1 MSGHG
6 PVNLPSR
13 EVIMRSRKQM
23 LDENGLL
30 IITLPST
37 SRSLLCSPFSSKILL
52 SSFPT
57 TKEEGAPK
65 VTMGWKFSFAIFFF
79 EGLETKKNVLE

>member
-1 MSGHG
+1 VAAKLSFGFIMLGRVARQHMSGHG

-13 EVIMRSRKQM
+13 EVITRSRKQM

-37 SRSLLCSPFSSKILL
+37 SRSLLSSP
-52 SSFPT
+52 
-57 TKEEGAPK
+57 
-65 VTMGWKFSFAIFFF
+65 VTSAIFF
-79 EGLETKKNVLE
+79 ENNLGKEKTN